1 MLLSLLSQ
9 DTMFSARHWRRSP
22 RVRLS
27 AVAILA
33 LFFLTGISAAQLARV
48 GPVDRNNGFPQ
59 WYQDSTGLAV
69 NACLPNAQELADG
82 TCLVTADMLTNP
94 AAPIAFPNN
103 FPDEFF
109 FYALD
114 TGGPVNG
121 GRLVWRA
128 RLEGAFANGPV
139 IQGDQM
145 VFARVRVVMDVPEP
159 GGTYTVTHPY
169 GVEVFPDVQPGV
181 RAIFFTNDVGLVA
194 GNFSD
199 ALGGQITNFIRPSA
213 VGPGGPPDPFV
224 VLPGGNTFLADPAAL
239 VFVTGS
245 PFPDPLNP
253 AQFTNYV
260 RVDGP
265 NIGGPGIDTITFDQF
280 NIAGQVHLQPIPSP
294 VDVERS
300 TYRRDASGN
309 SAQLDLFATAHP
321 SIGAP
326 QPILSV
332 TGTGI
337 LGTLMSNQG
346 SRYFAQPVFRGN
358 TPVTV
363 PSSVTITNSS
373 DTPTSFTEANVV
385 DQVEIDTANYDPATQ
400 TLTIQARSSDLWGN
414 PQLVALPWGALDS
427 SSHELDVPGVTV
439 PPADVTVQS
448 AFGGRATRMV
458 TVAARV
464 VNAADPFADNDA
476 IAQDLPAD
484 TTSTI
489 NVLAN
494 DLADGQAGSTNC
506 TAATC
511 AVTILANPT
520 HGTVS
525 IDANQNANYAPALA
539 YSGPDSFSYTFTS
552 GGKTSNV
559 ALVSFNVAFVNHA
572 PIAGPDS
579 ATAGLNAAININ
591 VLANDSD
598 PDAGDFVNP
607 ASVTIV
613 TPPLSG
619 TATVNPDGSIH
630 FVPGASGN
638 ITLQYTVADSHGLA
652 SAPATVTITVTNPDL
667 ITIIQAQFRTSKRD
681 WRIRGTDT
689 IAGPGNTITIHI
701 GPTLAG
707 PVLGTIAVDAA
718 GGWDFVQKGSSRSP
732 DATNTVSVESTKGG
746 VRLAIPL
753 QITN

>member
-1 MLLSLLSQ
+1 MFLSPRSK
-9 DTMFSARHWRRSP
+9 DTTLSARRLRPSLH
-22 RVRLS
+22 VRQSVL
-27 AVAILA
+27 AIVV
-33 LFFLTGISAAQLARV
+33 LFFLAGISGAQLARV

-59 WYQDSTGLAV
+59 WYQDSTGLALNV
-69 NACLPNAQELADG
+69 CLPNAQELADG
-82 TCLVTADMLTNP
+82 TCLVTDDMLTNP
-94 AAPIAFPNN
+94 AAPISFPNN

-109 FYALD
+109 YYALD

-139 IQGDQM
+139 VQGDQM
-145 VFARVRVVMDVPEP
+145 VFARVRVVMDVPDP
-159 GGTYTVTHPY
+159 GGTYVVTHPF
-169 GVEVFPDVQPGV
+169 GVEVFPDVAPGV

-194 GNFSD
+194 GNFTD

-213 VGPGGPPDPFV
+213 VGPGGAPDPFV
-224 VLPGGNTFLADPAAL
+224 VLPGGNTWLADPAAL
-239 VFVTGS
+239 VFITGS
-245 PFPDPLNP
+245 PFD
-253 AQFTNYV
+253 TNFV
-260 RVDGP
+260 RIDGP

-280 NIAGQVHLQPIPSP
+280 NIMGQVHLQPIPSP
-294 VDVERS
+294 VEVTRA
-300 TYRRDASGN
+300 TYRRDAQ
-309 SAQLDLFATAHP
+309 SAQADVFATAKP

-326 QPILSV
+326 NPVLSI

-337 LGTLMSNQG
+337 LGTLMTNQLD
-346 SRYFAQPVFRGN
+346 RYFAQPVLRNMN
-358 TPVTV
+358 TIPA
-363 PSSVTITNSS
+363 SVTITNSA
-373 DTPTSFTEANVV
+373 DTPTSFTEANLV
-385 DQVEIDTANYDPATQ
+385 DEVHITAAAYDSSSQ
-400 TLTIQARSSDLWGN
+400 TLTVQANSSDVTGN
-414 PQLVALPWGALDS
+414 PALILLGFNQPLQNGIAV
-427 SSHELDVPGVTV
+427 VPGITV
-439 PPADVTVQS
+439 PPAEVSVSS
-448 AFGGRATRMV
+448 AFGGRATRAV
-458 TVAARV
+458 DLAARN
-464 VNAADPFADNDA
+464 VNAGTPFADNDF
-476 IAQDLPAD
+476 IAADLPAD
-484 TTSTI
+484 VTSTI

-494 DLADGQAGSTNC
+494 DFADGDPVIPNQPPRTPCTSSTC
-506 TAATC
+506 T
-511 AVTILANPT
+511 VSILASPV

-525 IDANQNANYAPALA
+525 IDTSQNALYTPNLA

-552 GGKTSNV
+552 ANGTSNV

-572 PIAGPDS
+572 PIANPDS
-579 ATAGLNAAININ
+579 ATAGLNAPVDIN

-598 PDAGDFVNP
+598 PDAGDTLNP

-613 TPPLSG
+613 TPPASG

-630 FVPGASGN
+630 FVPGASGTV
-638 ITLQYTVADSHGLA
+638 TLQYTVADNHGLA

-667 ITIIQAQFRTSKRD
+667 ITIISAQFRTGKRD

-689 IAGPGNTITIHI
+689 IPGPGNTITIHI

-732 DATNTVSVESTKGG
+732 DATNTVSVESSKGG

>member
-1 MLLSLLSQ
+1 
-9 DTMFSARHWRRSP
+9 
-22 RVRLS
+22 
-27 AVAILA
+27 
-33 LFFLTGISAAQLARV
+33 
-48 GPVDRNNGFPQ
+48 
-59 WYQDSTGLAV
+59 
-69 NACLPNAQELADG
+69 
-82 TCLVTADMLTNP
+82 MLTNP
-94 AAPIAFPNN
+94 AAPISFPNN

-109 FYALD
+109 YSALD

-128 RLEGAFANGPV
+128 RLEGAFANGAV
-139 IQGDQM
+139 LQGDQM
-145 VFARVRVVMDVPEP
+145 VFARVRVVMDVPAP
-159 GGTYTVTHPY
+159 GGTYVVTHPF
-169 GVEVFPDVQPGV
+169 GVEVFPDVAPGV

-194 GNFSD
+194 GQFAD
-199 ALGGQITNFIRPSA
+199 ALGGQITAFLRPSTS
-213 VGPGGPPDPFV
+213 PGGPPDPFV

-239 VFVTGS
+239 VFITGS
-245 PFPDPLNP
+245 PFIDPQDP
-253 AQFTNYV
+253 TQTVHTNFV

-280 NIAGQVHLQPIPSP
+280 NVAGQVHLQPIPSP
-294 VDVERS
+294 VEVERS

-332 TGTGI
+332 TGAEI
-337 LGTLMSNQG
+337 LGTLMTNQG

-358 TPVTV
+358 TPITI
-363 PSSVTITNSS
+363 PSSVIITNSS

-385 DQVEIDTANYDPATQ
+385 DQVEIDTASYDPATQ
-400 TLTIQARSSDLWGN
+400 TLTIQAKSSDQWGN
-414 PQLVALPWGALDS
+414 PQLVALPWGALDP
-427 SSHELDVPGVTV
+427 SSHELDVPGLTV

-458 TVAARV
+458 TVAPRV
-464 VNAADPFADNDA
+464 VNQADPFADNDP

-484 TTSTI
+484 ATSLI

-494 DLADGQAGSTNC
+494 DKADGQAGSTIC
-506 TAATC
+506 TPATC
-511 AVTILANPT
+511 AVTILANPS

-525 IDANQNANYAPALA
+525 VDANQNVNYTPALA
-539 YSGPDSFSYTFTS
+539 YSGPDSFSYTFVS

-559 ALVSFNVAFVNHA
+559 GLVTLNVAFVNHA
-572 PIAGPDS
+572 PIAGADS

-598 PDAGDFVNP
+598 PDAGDFVDP

-667 ITIIQAQFRTSKRD
+667 ITIIQAQFRTGKRD

-707 PVLGTIAVDAA
+707 PILGTIAVDVA
-718 GGWDFVQKGSSRSP
+718 GAWDFRISGSNIAP
-732 DATNTVSVESTKGG
+732 DATRTISVESSKGG
-746 VRLAIPL
+746 VRLAIPVS
-753 QITN
+753 ITN